1 MVAKYH
7 GVIVIEDLQLAAMA
21 KSGKGTVENPGK
33 LVQRQANLNR
43 SLLDVSPG

>member
-1 MVAKYH
+1 MT
-7 GVIVIEDLQLAAMA
+7 

-33 LVQRQANLNR
+33 LVQRRANLNR